1 MGSVPIDLTADEM
14 HPSPGLRDAFIGAMR
29 RAATGVSVVTTRG
42 QAGQFG
48 VTVSAVASVS
58 ADPPLLLVCINRRS
72 PAWAAI
78 QENGVFTVNLLSEAQ
93 AHVADSF
100 AGRAPRPPQ
109 SGAAFDFNCGRWA
122 MDDDASPRLED
133 ASAAFHC
140 RIAQAHEAGTHAVL
154 IGHVLTAIAGGS
166 APLAY
171 VSQDYARTARLQPN
185 QT

>member
-1 MGSVPIDLTADEM
+1 MGPVPNDVTSEM
-14 HPSPGLRDAFIGAMR
+14 DPSPELREAFIGAMR
-29 RAATGVSVVTTRG
+29 GAATGVSVVTTRG

-109 SGAAFDFNCGRWA
+109 SGAAFDFNCGAWA
-122 MDDDASPRLED
+122 MDDDASPPRLED
-133 ASAAFHC
+133 AAAAFHC

-154 IGHVLTAIAGGS
+154 IGHVLAAIAGES

-171 VSQDYARTARLQPN
+171 VSQGYARTARLQPN
-185 QT
+185 QV